1 VTLADQLEVTAAA
14 LAGGCSIDRINR
26 ARRTEAPAMPDP
38 TISSILDR
46 LTAAH
51 GVARRFDF
59 TIDER
64 AHEDGQDV
72 LKAVSDLGA
81 RPATELVEMLAGL
94 ESLLSDVG
102 SAIARLTAENAGVKA
117 RSGK

>member
-51 GVARRFDF
+51 GVIDSYGFDEAEPDDA
-59 TIDER
+59 DELLR
-64 AHEDGQDV
+64 DIAHEQAWCDE
-72 LKAVSDLGA
+72 LF
-81 RPATELVEMLAGL
+81 ATLATL
-94 ESLLSDVG
+94 AALLSDAG
-102 SAIARLTAENAGVKA
+102 SEIARLHAENAGLRA